1 MNHDA
6 ECANKPDVQTHGSR
20 FCRYFTEDERAAL
33 FAALLSAS
41 KEIHVA
47 QDLLTDE
54 QWTCLD
60 NLLEEVTAGSLK

>member
-6 ECANKPDVQTHGSR
+6 VCANKPDVQTHGSR

-41 KEIHVA
+41 KEA
-47 QDLLTDE
+47 GGPNLLTDE

-60 NLLEEVTAGSLK
+60 NLLEEVTVVL